1 MLGKLIAVVHLFI
14 AFFYSFYAFIIS
26 KNFFYDYLYFTAL
39 VILQA
44 LWILFKG
51 ECIFSYYYKLYHY
64 ENYECGDT
72 TTMDDF
78 NELDF
83 FSKEGENKN
92 KNSSLTDLVNAL
104 FCIGI
109 ILSIC
114 ITTIRS
120 RIVNPVIAVFVLI
133 FLRFFYLFF
142 NNATGYDTNSI
153 GKSMLG
159 ENYKVLETIY
169 YEYNFDKMHD
179 VINNSILTILIL
191 FWMYMT
197 YINRNR
203 LKFE

>member
-1 MLGKLIAVVHLFI
+1 
-14 AFFYSFYAFIIS
+14 
-26 KNFFYDYLYFTAL
+26 
-39 VILQA
+39 
-44 LWILFKG
+44 
-51 ECIFSYYYKLYHY
+51 
-64 ENYECGDT
+64 
-72 TTMDDF
+72 MDDF